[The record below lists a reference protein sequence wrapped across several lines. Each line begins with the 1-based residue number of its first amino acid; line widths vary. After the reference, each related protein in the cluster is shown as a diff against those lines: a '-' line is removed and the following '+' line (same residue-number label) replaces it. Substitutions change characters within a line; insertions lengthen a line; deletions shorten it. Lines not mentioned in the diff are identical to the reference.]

1 LTVFSLPSLPVPGTG
16 AAHGVHPTERF
27 PSVELYAFQRPC
39 PHAVS
44 GIACSC
50 SEDQEITMPRS
61 SRALL
66 PTEVRTRCGPRSAKA
81 DALMGFFASP
91 ERSPRGA
98 HPASR
103 ARPSCAF
110 SRNPRRG
117 PRAGA
122 PGILHARGQASP
134 SRDRPALLRFS
145 TRTCPRF
152 LPMTVASCRSDPT
165 GSEWAARMDPA
176 AEAAS
181 ARYPVKGTRRGTRR
195 HPPNSLLERP
205 GKSPPRAALLLTP
218 LCQRETCK
226 RAGPSG
232 AVSGFGRLLLP
243 ALSL

>member
-1 LTVFSLPSLPVPGTG
+1 LAVSSLPRLPVPGTG
-16 AAHGVHPTERF
+16 AAHGVHPAERF
-27 PSVELYAFQRPC
+27 PSVEPHAFQRLC
-39 PHAVS
+39 PPAVP

-81 DALMGFFASP
+81 DALMGVLASP

-110 SRNPRRG
+110 SRHPRGGR
-117 PRAGA
+117 RDGA
-122 PGILHARGQASP
+122 PGIWHARGQAGP
-134 SRDRPALLRFS
+134 SRDPPALLRFS

-165 GSEWAARMDPA
+165 GSEWAASRGPA
-176 AEAAS
+176 AEATGAEFSVRSSRRS
-181 ARYPVKGTRRGTRR
+181 ATRA
-195 HPPNSLLERP
+195 PPELAPREAREVTLP
-205 GKSPPRAALLLTP
+205 G
-218 LCQRETCK
+218 
-226 RAGPSG
+226 GPSPHTTLSKRNF
-232 AVSGFGRLLLP
+232 SGQDLQVPFPVTIEYSSTL
-243 ALSL
+243 